1 MKQDIIAARRY
12 PAPVPEADWTSTA
25 LDVVQVTLALALK
38 RHVPGWSGAT
48 DEQLEMVAAEIIV
61 ALDKPAVRK

>member
-1 MKQDIIAARRY
+1 MKQDIIAAWRY
-12 PAPVPEADWTSTA
+12 PAPVPEEDWTLTA
-25 LDVVQVTLALALK
+25 LGVVQVTLVLALE

-48 DEQLEMVAAEIIV
+48 DKQLKMVAAEIIV